1 MKKTLLG
8 LLLVGSALTAYGEDY
23 SEDIRKNDDLFLNL
37 NFMHGQGQKNP
48 YRTADN
54 TYVELEFGGRSGVL
68 DFYGYVDF
76 MNITGSTSDDTYD
89 GDNFFT
95 ELKPRLSIDGMT
107 GKDLSLGPIKE
118 WYVAGYFKASDYD
131 SATGGLVHYGIGL
144 GTDIEL
150 PWFGKTGLNL
160 LAIHKKED
168 KNSIAEGKWD
178 GYSLQW
184 DWFKPFY
191 TFDNGAFVAYQGYMT
206 YDFGMTEVH
215 KDPGKSDYSFQWY
228 HGIYYH
234 INNIALGYGL
244 KIYKNMANIHDGASY
259 DINGKSYTQDT
270 TGVGHYFD
278 ITYKF

>member
-1 MKKTLLG
+1 
-8 LLLVGSALTAYGEDY
+8 
-23 SEDIRKNDDLFLNL
+23 
-37 NFMHGQGQKNP
+37 
-48 YRTADN
+48 
-54 TYVELEFGGRSGVL
+54 
-68 DFYGYVDF
+68 
-76 MNITGSTSDDTYD
+76 
-89 GDNFFT
+89 
-95 ELKPRLSIDGMT
+95 MT

-118 WYVAGYFKASDYD
+118 WYVAGYLKAGDNSPDN
-131 SATGGLVHYGIGL
+131 SFSTTGNPGGLFHYGIGL
-144 GTDIEL
+144 GTDLEL

-168 KNSIAEGKWD
+168 YGSSAQGEWD

-184 DWFKPFY
+184 NWFKPVY